1 MKRPPKLPPE
11 KRRLAAL
18 AAAMLVAA
26 AFVALSQAGAG
37 AAGGPLGRLTASLGG
52 S

>member
-11 KRRLAAL
+11 KRRLLL

-26 AFVALSQAGAG
+26 AFLALSQP
-37 AAGGPLGRLTASLGG
+37 AATAPGGRLARLASTLGG